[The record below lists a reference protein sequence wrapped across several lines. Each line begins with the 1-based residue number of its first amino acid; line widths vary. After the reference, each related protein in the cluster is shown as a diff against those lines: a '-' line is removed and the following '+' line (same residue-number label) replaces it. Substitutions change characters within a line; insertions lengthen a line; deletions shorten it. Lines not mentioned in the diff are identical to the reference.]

1 MKLVTH
7 DGKFHTDDVFATAIL
22 TAIYPDA
29 ELIRSRDPRV
39 IDSGSI
45 VYDVGGRYDPA
56 SERYDHHMTV
66 EQGAPVRSSGGKY
79 SSVGL
84 IWRFYHH
91 EFITH
96 CLGNTDGVDFP
107 AVFLE
112 IDKTIETID
121 AVDNGE
127 YFAIQPISIFELI
140 STLSHANEFDLAV
153 EVAYKYLRT
162 KVIYEAERISIRKRI
177 DTAWAN
183 RLNDWSL
190 FVGEG
195 PVDGEYIFYTYP
207 SILFIIQPKPDGSH
221 RLSTINHPNSFKNR
235 KDLPKEW
242 LDPLWF
248 KNRGITDMKFVHPGL
263 FTAGFGSLETASK
276 MAEYAAKG
284 DLK

>member
-7 DGKFHTDDVFATAIL
+7 DGKFHTDDVFASAIL

-29 ELIRSRDPRV
+29 ELIRSRDPKV
-39 IDSGSI
+39 IDAGSI
-45 VYDVGGRYDPA
+45 VYDVGGQYDPTT
-56 SERYDHHMTV
+56 ERYDHHMTV
-66 EQGAPVRSSGGKY
+66 EQGAPVRSTGGKY

-96 CLGNTDGVDFP
+96 CLGDTRGVDFP
-107 AVFLE
+107 AVFQA
-112 IDKTIETID
+112 IDQIIATID

-127 YFAIQPISIFELI
+127 YFVLQPISIFDVI

-177 DTAWAN
+177 DEAWTN
-183 RLNDWSL
+183 RFSDHTLIVS
-190 FVGEG
+190 EG
-195 PVDGEYIFYTYP
+195 PVDGEYVYDSYP
-207 SILFIIQPKPDGSH
+207 SVLFIIQSKPDGSH
-221 RLSTINHPNSFKNR
+221 RLSCVTRPNSFENKR
-235 KDLPKEW
+235 DLPKEW

-248 KNRGITDMKFVHPGL
+248 RDNGIQDMRFVHPGL
-263 FTAGFGSLETASK
+263 FTAGFGSLETVTK
-276 MAEYAAKG
+276 MAKYAAGEK
-284 DLK
+284 